1 LVANRPAARHDAT
14 RMLANPIIKK
24 ELLTQLRSRRAG
36 IMLFAFI
43 VVLCAI
49 VYLLWP
55 QTGVYSLN
63 AFRSREIFTVFLVGQ
78 LLMVILFTPA
88 FSASAI
94 TIEKEKNSF
103 DLLYTSLLRPI
114 DIICGKLTASIS
126 ILLLLILSSL
136 PITAVCFLL
145 GGVNASLMLKAY
157 VVIVLTAVSYGLMGL
172 CCSAAFERTFTAT
185 WVTYALILVFAALV
199 WLPSLL
205 LSGSMATFNHIWE
218 GIRAASPFS
227 AVFYLVREDLYNSM
241 VRAPTQMDA
250 WATFVKF
257 SIIWSLIEFGIFA
270 ALMQFRP
277 AWGETARVRHYE
289 DTRTAVQRRLTW
301 PFYLFDPLRRKRM
314 VRDRANPI
322 FVAELR
328 RRILGRP
335 HIFIRGLTACIAVS
349 ILLMIAVGATYGWW
363 SPDTLRVV
371 AIIFQLSLVILIA
384 PSLGASAITTEVESR
399 TLEML
404 KVSPLAPRRVILGK
418 LRAILWFVTIFLV
431 SSVPMF
437 GAFYYL
443 ESAESY
449 WRLLDWAALL
459 IMVNIAFVS
468 IGICCSC
475 YFKSTAAAT
484 GAAYGIAGVL
494 CVVTLLSILAGE
506 RLSNTAKFWCLVW
519 NPFAAAIQVMCDSLL
534 QYPGF
539 SALWKTHMF
548 LMGGLTVVMLFLALV
563 RFHFLYGR
571 EE

>member
-1 LVANRPAARHDAT
+1 
-14 RMLANPIIKK
+14 MLANPIIKK

-43 VVLCAI
+43 LVLCAI

-63 AFRSREIFTVFLVGQ
+63 AFRSREIFTVFLMGQ

-88 FSASAI
+88 FSASSI

-114 DIICGKLTASIS
+114 DIIFGKLTASVS

-145 GGVNASLMLKAY
+145 GGVNASLMAKAY
-157 VVIVLTAVSYGLMGL
+157 VVIVLAAVSYGLMGL

-185 WVTYALILVFAALV
+185 WVTYALILLFAGLV

-205 LSGSMATFNHIWE
+205 LGGSLPQLKDVWE
-218 GIRAASPFS
+218 TIRAVSPFS
-227 AVFYLVREDLYNSM
+227 AIFYLVQEELYKSM
-241 VRAPTQMDA
+241 VRAPTEMNA
-250 WATFVKF
+250 WAAFVNF
-257 SIIWSLIEFGIFA
+257 SIIWSLTEFIIFA
-270 ALMQFRP
+270 ALMYYRP
-277 AWGETARVRHYE
+277 AWWTAARVRHYE
-289 DTRTAVQRRLTW
+289 DVKTAVKRRLTW

-314 VRDRANPI
+314 IRDAANPI

-335 HIFIRGLTACIAVS
+335 HIFIRGLTACIAIS

-363 SPDTLRVV
+363 SPDVLRLV
-371 AIIFQLSLVILIA
+371 AIIFQLSLVVLVA
-384 PSLGASAITTEVESR
+384 PSLGASAITSETESR

-404 KVSPLAPRRVILGK
+404 KASPLPPRRLILGK

-437 GAFYYL
+437 CALLYL

-449 WRLLDWAALL
+449 WRLVDWAILL
-459 IMVNIAFVS
+459 VLANVAFIS

-494 CVVTLLSILAGE
+494 CVGTLLSVLAGE
-506 RLSNTAKFWCLVW
+506 RLSYAAKFWCLVL
-519 NPFAAAIQVMCDSLL
+519 NPFAAAIQVMTDYLS
-534 QYPGF
+534 YPGF
-539 SALWKTHMF
+539 SALWRYHVVALST
-548 LMGGLTVVMLFLALV
+548 LTVILLVAALV
-563 RFHFLYGR
+563 RFHILYGR

>member
-1 LVANRPAARHDAT
+1 
-14 RMLANPIIKK
+14 MLANPIIKK

-43 VVLCAI
+43 LVLCAI

-55 QTGVYSLN
+55 QTGVYSFN
-63 AFRSREIFTVFLVGQ
+63 AFRSREIFTVFLVG
-78 LLMVILFTPA
+78 LVLMVLLFTPA

-94 TIEKEKNSF
+94 TVEKEKNSF

-114 DIICGKLTASIS
+114 DIIFGKLTASIS

-145 GGVNASLMLKAY
+145 GGVNASLMIKAY
-157 VVIVLTAVSYGLMGL
+157 VVTVLTAVTYGLMGL

-185 WVTYALILVFAALV
+185 WVTYALILVFTALV

-205 LSGSMATFNHIWE
+205 LGGTLPSLNAVWE

-227 AVFYLVREDLYNSM
+227 AIFYLVREDLYQSM
-241 VRAPTQMDA
+241 VRAPKEMDV
-250 WATFVKF
+250 WRVFVQF
-257 SIIWSLIEFGIFA
+257 SVVWSVIELVIFA
-270 ALMQFRP
+270 LLMQFRP
-277 AWGETARVRHYE
+277 AMGSSARLTHYE
-289 DTRTAVQRRLTW
+289 DVKTAVKRRLTW

-314 VRDRANPI
+314 IRDAANPV
-322 FVAELR
+322 FVAEFR
-328 RRILGRP
+328 RRVLGKP
-335 HIFIRGLTACIAVS
+335 QVFIRGLTACIAMS

-371 AIIFQLSLVILIA
+371 AIIFQLSLVVLIA
-384 PSLGASAITTEVESR
+384 PSLGASTITTEIESK

-404 KVSPLAPRRVILGK
+404 KMSPLPARKLILGK
-418 LRAILWFVTIFLV
+418 LRATLWFVTIFLV

-449 WRLLDWAALL
+449 WRLLAWAGML
-459 IMVNIAFVS
+459 IMVNITFIAL
-468 IGICCSC
+468 GICCSC
-475 YFKSTAAAT
+475 FFKSTATAT
-484 GAAYGIAGVL
+484 GTAYGIAGAL
-494 CVVTLLSILAGE
+494 CVGTLLSLLAAD
-506 RLSNTAKFWCLVW
+506 RLSYETMFWFMVW
-519 NPFAAAIQVMCDSLL
+519 NPYAAAIQVMCDTYL

-539 SALWKTHMF
+539 HNLWKYHLGAF
-548 LMGGLTVVMLFLALV
+548 AVLTLAALLVAVV
-563 RFHFLYGR
+563 RFHRLYGR

>member
-1 LVANRPAARHDAT
+1 
-14 RMLANPIIKK
+14 MLANPILKK
-24 ELLTQLRSRRAG
+24 ELLTQLRGRRAG

-43 VVLCAI
+43 LVLCAI

-63 AFRSREIFTVFLVGQ
+63 AFKSRDIFTVFLVGQ

-114 DIICGKLTASIS
+114 DIIFGKLTASVS

-136 PITAVCFLL
+136 PVTAVCFLL
-145 GGVNASLMLKAY
+145 GGVDASLMVKAY

-185 WVTYALILVFAALV
+185 WVTYALIILFAGLV

-205 LSGSMATFNHIWE
+205 LGGSLPGLSNLWE
-218 GIRAASPFS
+218 TIRASSPFS
-227 AVFYLVREDLYNSM
+227 AIFYLIREDRYQSM
-241 VRAPTQMDA
+241 VRAPTAMNA
-250 WATFVKF
+250 WAIYVNISIVW
-257 SIIWSLIEFGIFA
+257 SIIEFAIFA
-270 ALMQFRP
+270 SLMYFRP
-277 AWGETARVRHYE
+277 AWGTTARVRHYE
-289 DTRTAVQRRLTW
+289 DVRTAVKRRLTW

-314 VRDRANPI
+314 IRDRANPV

-328 RRILGRP
+328 RRIIGRP
-335 HIFIRGLTACIAVS
+335 QIFIRGLTACIAAS
-349 ILLMIAVGATYGWW
+349 ILLMIAVGATFDWW
-363 SPDTLRVV
+363 ARDTLHGTDKLRVA
-371 AIIFQLSLVILIA
+371 AIVFQLALVVLIA
-384 PSLGASAITTEVESR
+384 PSLGASTITSEVESR

-404 KVSPLAPRRVILGK
+404 KVSPLPPRRLILGK
-418 LRAILWFVTIFLV
+418 LFASLWFVTIFLV

-437 GAFYYL
+437 CAFLYL

-449 WRLLDWAALL
+449 WRLINWAILL
-459 IMVNIAFVS
+459 ILANVAFIS

-484 GAAYGIAGVL
+484 GAAYGIAGLL
-494 CVVTLLSILAGE
+494 CVGTLLGVLAGQ
-506 RLSNTAKFWCLVW
+506 RLSLAAKFWCLVW
-519 NPFAAAIQVMCDSLL
+519 NPFAAAIQVMCDTYL

-539 SALWKTHMF
+539 SVLWRYHVVALS
-548 LMGGLTVVMLFLALV
+548 GLTILMLVAALV
-563 RFHFLYGR
+563 RFHILYGR
-571 EE
+571 EK